1 MMQINTKCLGL
12 AVGFGWSV
20 ACFIFGITSAMNWG
34 TAFVDVMSSIYIGYR
49 PGFVGAVIGAIWG
62 YGGGA
67 IYGLLIGFFY
77 NFCLEKRAK

>member
-20 ACFIFGITSAMNWG
+20 ACIIFGITSMMNWG
-34 TAFVDVMSSIYIGYR
+34 VDFVQVMSSIYIGYR
-49 PGFVGAVIGAIWG
+49 PGIFGAIIGGIWG
-62 YGGGA
+62 CGGGA

-77 NFCLEKRAK
+77 NFCIEKMGK